1 MKDFLENVLRYPKF
15 LALIT
20 AGVLSVA
27 LKPLFDL
34 WQRPV
39 TAIALVVGSVSSLV
53 GLSLVLRAMLGLDP
67 IF

>member
-15 LALIT
+15 LVLIT

-27 LKPLFDL
+27 LKPLVDL
-34 WQRPV
+34 WRRPI
-39 TAIALVVGSVSSLV
+39 TAIALVIGSISSLV

>member
-15 LALIT
+15 LVLIT

-27 LKPLFDL
+27 LTPLVDL
-34 WQRPV
+34 WRRPI
-39 TAIALVVGSVSSLV
+39 TAIALVIGSISSLV